1 MKSICL
7 ACIVYTLKDK
17 DPKDNL
23 YLNIFYQWLTMV
35 IKNGNLTPN
44 DILHIHI
51 DTTTLEYF
59 NNNKTILTVLLNK
72 VSCPFEFHT
81 FEQPSTPLEG
91 MMHKYDNSEYTQDVY
106 IYSDIDVLI
115 VKPFSFLTEKTEENT
130 MYFVKGVSLDH
141 QFYSEGFP
149 PEFITKDLPGFNAS
163 IFLISSRELRNA
175 FFCRINELCDYSTQ
189 YKWVEQPYFNR
200 AIYQIC
206 LDTVSVNINLLTEH
220 VSFNGQLITNSTIF
234 YDLAGETSNGLS
246 HFTKMSDMICLF
258 LIDELY

>member
-7 ACIVYTLKDK
+7 ACVVYTLKDK

-23 YLNIFYQWLTMV
+23 YLNIFYQWLTMIV
-35 IKNGNLTPN
+35 KNGGLQSD
-44 DILHIHI
+44 DILNISI
-51 DTTTLEYF
+51 DSITLDYF
-59 NNNKTILTVLLNK
+59 NNNSTILTNILKKLQ
-72 VSCPFEFHT
+72 CPFT
-81 FEQPSTPLEG
+81 FYSFDPPNTPLEG

-106 IYSDIDVLI
+106 IYSDIDVL
-115 VKPFSFLTEKTEENT
+115 VVNPLSNLVEKTEEST

-163 IFLISSRELRNA
+163 IFLISSSELRNA
-175 FFCRINELCDYSTQ
+175 FFYRINELCDYSTQ

-200 AIYQIC
+200 AIYEIPR
-206 LDTVSVNINLLTEH
+206 DKVSVNINLLTEH
-220 VSFNGQLITNSTIF
+220 VSFNGRLITNSTVF
-234 YDLAGETSNGLS
+234 YDLAGETSNGLY
-246 HFTKMSDMICLF
+246 HFIKMSDMICLF

>member
-51 DTTTLEYF
+51 DRTTLEYF
-59 NNNKTILTVLLNK
+59 NNNKTILTILLNK
-72 VSCPFEFHT
+72 LPCPFVFYT
-81 FEQPSTPLEG
+81 FDPPNTPLEG
-91 MMHKYDNSEYTQDVY
+91 MMHKYDNTEYTQDLY
-106 IYSDIDVLI
+106 IYSDIDVLV

-130 MYFVKGVSLDH
+130 MYFVKGLSLDN

-149 PEFITKDLPGFNAS
+149 PEFITKDLSGFNAS
-163 IFLISSRELRNA
+163 IFIISSIELRNL
-175 FFCRINELCDYSTQ
+175 FF
-189 YKWVEQPYFNR
+189 
-200 AIYQIC
+200 
-206 LDTVSVNINLLTEH
+206 
-220 VSFNGQLITNSTIF
+220 
-234 YDLAGETSNGLS
+234 SNCK
-246 HFTKMSDMICLF
+246 FIVF
-258 LIDELY
+258 W